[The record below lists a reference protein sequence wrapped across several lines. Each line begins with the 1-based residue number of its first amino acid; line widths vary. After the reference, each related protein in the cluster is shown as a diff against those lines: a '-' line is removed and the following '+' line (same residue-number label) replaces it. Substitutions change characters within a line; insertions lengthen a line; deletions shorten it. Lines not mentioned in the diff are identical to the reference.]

1 MVDVQVDGFFFKYI
15 NNQVNIN
22 FNIKQQLNTLNRF

>member
-1 MVDVQVDGFFFKYI
+1 MVDVQVDGFFLKYI